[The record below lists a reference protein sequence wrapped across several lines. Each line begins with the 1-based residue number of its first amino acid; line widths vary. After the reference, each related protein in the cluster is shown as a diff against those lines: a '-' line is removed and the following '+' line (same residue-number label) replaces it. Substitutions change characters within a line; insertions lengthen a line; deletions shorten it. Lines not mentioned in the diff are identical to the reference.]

1 MPFLLWA
8 NNNAA
13 SRPLARAELVTQPS
27 GGAAGFGGLF
37 RSGRRLSMARKLKT
51 FVTSAGFFDLAVAA
65 PSMKAALEA
74 WGSKSNLFHHG
85 FAKETED
92 PKVVAATMA
101 KPGVVLRRPVGSHGA
116 FSEHAALPKDLP
128 VTVAKGEPKPAKP
141 AAKPAVKAKKPP
153 RSAADDKAAR
163 EAARRAALAFEK
175 EEKRRESER
184 HKEENARAKERE
196 RRERVIAT
204 AQEALEEARQ
214 EHKGRM
220 AEIEKERAAVD
231 KKSQAEDA
239 RWKKKREQLEEALHS
254 ARSVSHL
261 RLV

>member
-1 MPFLLWA
+1 
-8 NNNAA
+8 
-13 SRPLARAELVTQPS
+13 
-27 GGAAGFGGLF
+27 
-37 RSGRRLSMARKLKT
+37 MARKLKT
-51 FVTSAGFFDLAVAA
+51 YVTSAGFFDLAVAA

-85 FAKETED
+85 FATESDD

-128 VTVAKGEPKPAKP
+128 VTVAKAEPKPAKRSAQP
-141 AAKPAVKAKKPP
+141 VTTAKKPS
-153 RSAADDKAAR
+153 RGAADDKAER

-175 EEKRRESER
+175 EEKRREGER
-184 HKEENARAKERE
+184 RKEEEARAKERE
-196 RRERVIAT
+196 RRERAIA
-204 AQEALEEARQ
+204 AAEAALDEARR
-214 EHKGRM
+214 EHDTRT
-220 AEIEKERAAVD
+220 AEIEKERAAID
-231 KKSQAEDA
+231 KKSEAEDA
-239 RWKKKREQLEEALHS
+239 RWRKKREQLEEALRS